1 MEPHHHLRLGLLLCL
16 LLSGVSDGFFK
27 QWTPNTNFETGSN
40 WDRNQ
45 TPCAGATARFEAQEE
60 VSVYVRQTHWL
71 ADVYLPLDAEFIL
84 APSAGFGAFDGDFDP
99 SCDPGPVTRFL
110 GAGRHSWLDPTL
122 WLSASSLDDL
132 RQGPHLFSVDEE
144 RIPCRHD
151 DVIFPAE
158 TSFRVDVGSAGRTI
172 EVRSVSI
179 LGQKFTQEED
189 LSRYLGTSSGRLQFW
204 GGGSL
209 RVDPTPCSDPSGCL
223 CGNAELRPKIC
234 AALLQSSAEGACPQ
248 LSCQLPLMPVGQ
260 CCEMCG
266 AVLTL
271 DYTAD
276 FDLERYRARIFH
288 TFLNLPQHAGV
299 QMAISKVQ
307 RPPATP
313 EPRGHQPEAEIQIVL
328 ADALAGAEA
337 GRAAERLGQDLL
349 RDITQHGGA
358 FGIVSRHTQTSS
370 GSQTAEGSGARPAAG
385 LVAGISAGLLLGL
398 LLVGGSLLLLLQRK
412 GLIRIPSL
420 PAPMAWGR
428 RASTLAETVAKDFD
442 NPMFDTPPL
451 AESELD
457 PVPQKPQGA
466 RESGCYF
473 VNPVFDVTELEV

>member
-1 MEPHHHLRLGLLLCL
+1 MEPQNHLTLGLLLCL
-16 LLSGVSDGFFK
+16 LLSGVIDGLFK
-27 QWTPNTNFETGSN
+27 QWIPNTNFETGSN

-45 TPCAGATARFEAQEE
+45 TPCVGATARFEAQEE
-60 VSVYVRQTHWL
+60 VSVYVRQVHRL

-84 APSAGFGAFDGDFDP
+84 GPGAGFGAFDGEFDP
-99 SCDPGPVTRFL
+99 GCDPGSVARFL

-132 RQGPHLFSVDEE
+132 EQGPHLFSVDEE

-179 LGQKFTQEED
+179 LGQKFTREED
-189 LSRYLGTSSGRLQFW
+189 LSEYLGTSSGRLQFW

-223 CGNAELRPKIC
+223 CGNTELRPQIC
-234 AALLQSSAEGACPQ
+234 AALLQSNAGGPCPR
-248 LSCQLPLMPVGQ
+248 LSCQVPLMPVGQ

-271 DYTAD
+271 EYTTD
-276 FDLERYRARIFH
+276 FDLERYRARLLH

-307 RPPATP
+307 RPPATL
-313 EPRGHQPEAEIQIVL
+313 EPRSHQPEPEIQIVL
-328 ADALAGAEA
+328 ADALVGPEA

-349 RDITQHGGA
+349 GDIAQHGEA
-358 FGIVSRHTQTSS
+358 FGIASGQAQTSS
-370 GSQTAEGSGARPAAG
+370 GSQTAEGHRARPAG

-398 LLVGGSLLLLLQRK
+398 LLVGGGLLLLLQRK

-420 PAPMAWGR
+420 PTSMAWGR
-428 RASTLAETVAKDFD
+428 RASTLADTVVKGFD

-451 AESELD
+451 AVSELD
-457 PVPQKPQGA
+457 PVSQEPQGA

>member
-179 LGQKFTQEED
+179 LGQ
-189 LSRYLGTSSGRLQFW
+189 
-204 GGGSL
+204 
-209 RVDPTPCSDPSGCL
+209 
-223 CGNAELRPKIC
+223 LRPKIC